1 MEKLLSST
9 AETEMSLDAF
19 KLMAIVPSQQNTSH
33 SREITQKLPA
43 PEWSGKLHWRG
54 PPDYT
59 ANFSQDCYSKV
70 RVAD

>member
-19 KLMAIVPSQQNTSH
+19 KLMAIVPSQQNTP
-33 SREITQKLPA
+33 TP
-43 PEWSGKLHWRG
+43 GKLHKTSLHQNGVGNCTWGG

-59 ANFSQDCYSKV
+59 ANFS
-70 RVAD
+70 